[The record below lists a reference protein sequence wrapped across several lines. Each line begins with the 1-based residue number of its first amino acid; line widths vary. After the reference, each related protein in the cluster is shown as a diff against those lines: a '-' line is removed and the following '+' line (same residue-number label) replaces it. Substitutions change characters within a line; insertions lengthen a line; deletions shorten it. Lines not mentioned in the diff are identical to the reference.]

1 MIRGGKMIEK
11 SDFMIK
17 YAYIALIVNA
27 IAAVFH
33 LLASVG
39 LSAIGTISVILFIIA
54 VGVDLG
60 FIYLILDYINRDTKI
75 GQKMKKICW
84 LYLLL
89 FLLAVL
95 VLMMDSLVYS
105 FIEVGSIIRT
115 ISQVGAQIAYYGIFG
130 LGIFTALQFLK
141 YSESPEVAKL

>member
-1 MIRGGKMIEK
+1 MIEK
-11 SDFMIK
+11 PDFMTK
-17 YAYIALIVNA
+17 YAYIALIVNV

-39 LSAIGTISVILFIIA
+39 LSAIGTVSVILFIIA

-60 FIYLILDYINRDTKI
+60 LIYLILDYINRNTEV

-84 LYLLL
+84 IYLFF
-89 FLLAVL
+89 FLLAIL

-105 FIEVGSIIRT
+105 FIEVGSFLRT
-115 ISQVGAQIAYYGIFG
+115 ISLIGAQVAYYGIYG
-130 LGIFTALQFLK
+130 LGVFTALQFLK
-141 YSESPEVAKL
+141 YSESPEIAKS